1 MQLNKSIFPMELEF
15 TIDGINGL
23 KYGDVLSFD
32 GLPKRYTESFVFT
45 ILGITHAV
53 SNEGEWTTQVKC
65 NPRIRIKGK

>member
-1 MQLNKSIFPMELEF
+1 MELEF

-32 GLPKRYTESFVFT
+32 GLPKRYTDSFIFA
-45 ILGITHAV
+45 IMGITQAV

-65 NPRIRIKGK
+65 VPRVRIKGNS